1 MAIAYLRT
9 PAAIRE
15 RCDRL
20 FDFACADQLHYFRC
34 NLTKL
39 DQVAN
44 YVIEVMRDEYPDLN
58 IPFHSR
64 WRHFEVGNVPRLVEL
79 EQQLA
84 GLTPMEK
91 AQTKFDLAIISVLL
105 DAGAGSE
112 WQYHEQETGL
122 VFRRSEGLA
131 VASFRMFCQG
141 AFSSDPERPL
151 QADAQGLHGLTV
163 AKLAQGFQV
172 NQANPLLGLEG
183 RVELLQRLGQ
193 SLHSLPQ
200 LFGTENPRPGNL
212 VNYLLKGLNVGRL
225 KVESSNQGL
234 NVGRL
239 KVEGSQEELNVE
251 RLKVEGS
258 QEELNVGRL
267 KVEGSQEELNVE
279 RLKVEGS
286 QEELNVERLKVE
298 GSDHCSNLQ
307 PDNLQPA
314 TPINLQPSTQTNLQ
328 PSTPLPA
335 STVFSAV
342 LEGLGN
348 IWPGREAI
356 AGVNL
361 GDVWIHPALK
371 RDNPSD
377 SEALLRF
384 ADRYVP
390 FHKLSQWLTYSLL
403 EPLQELGV
411 EITGLDDLTGLPE
424 YRNGGLCLDLG
435 LLEAKQ
441 TSVFQERHLP
451 GSEVIVE
458 WRALTVSLLDTIA
471 HAIRQQL
478 NLTAAQLPLV
488 KVLQGGTWTA
498 GRRIA
503 AQLREGGVPPIQIDS
518 DGTVF

>member
-1 MAIAYLRT
+1 MINDPQLAGSSNEQLLAIAYLRT

-20 FDFACADQLHYFRC
+20 FHLACADQLQYFRC
-34 NLTKL
+34 NLTHL
-39 DQVAN
+39 DRVAH

-64 WRHFEVGNVPRLVEL
+64 WRHFEVGNVPRLAEL
-79 EQQLA
+79 EQHLA
-84 GLTPMEK
+84 GFTPLEK

-112 WQYHEQETGL
+112 WQYGEQETGQ

-141 AFSSDPERPL
+141 AFSSNPKFPL
-151 QADAQGLHGLTV
+151 QADAQGLQNFT
-163 AKLAQGFQV
+163 ATQLAQGFQV
-172 NQANPLLGLEG
+172 SSTNPLLGLEG

-212 VNYLLKGLNVGRL
+212 VNYLLQGL
-225 KVESSNQGL
+225 KVGKFN
-234 NVGRL
+234 
-239 KVEGSQEELNVE
+239 VEGSQKQLNVGE
-251 RLKVEGS
+251 LKVE
-258 QEELNVGRL
+258 N
-267 KVEGSQEELNVE
+267 
-279 RLKVEGS
+279 
-286 QEELNVERLKVE
+286 
-298 GSDHCSNLQ
+298 
-307 PDNLQPA
+307 
-314 TPINLQPSTQTNLQ
+314 STQTNLPFGNAFGEQ

-348 IWPGREAI
+348 IWPGRLTI

-371 RDNPSD
+371 GDNPS
-377 SEALLRF
+377 AQ
-384 ADRYVP
+384 YVP

-411 EITGLDDLTGLPE
+411 EITGLDEMTGLPE

-441 TSVFQERHLP
+441 ASVVQERHLP
-451 GSEVIVE
+451 ESEVIVE
-458 WRALTVSLLDTIA
+458 WRSLTVSLLDRIA
-471 HAIRQQL
+471 DTIRQQL
-478 NLTAAQLPLV
+478 NLSAIQLPLV

-503 AQLREGGVPPIQIDS
+503 AQLRQGGVPPIQIES